1 MLTPSSADLQD
12 RPFLVPLDEIAEHL
26 AMAIKGTAQFQRGAS
41 VTLTYK
47 VTWNEE
53 QEKLHVHSAVKSKRP
68 VRPKRNEEVM
78 EDDHHVLSL
87 IHENPGQQTLADAV
101 SDLVRV
107 TKETGTSVSIEAGG
121 RKVTIGKDA
130 AAGPD

>member
-1 MLTPSSADLQD
+1 MLTPSSAELQD

-26 AMAIKGTAQFQRGAS
+26 SMAIKGTAQFQRAAT

-47 VTWNEE
+47 VSWNEE

-87 IHENPGQQTLADAV
+87 IHETPGQQRIDDPVA
-101 SDLVRV
+101 DLVRV
-107 TKETGTSVSIEAGG
+107 TKEHGVQVSIITGG

-130 AAGPD
+130 AAGK